1 MVRFALALALVDPA
15 RRGSIAAANAL

>member
-15 RRGSIAAANAL
+15 RRGSIAAASAL